1 VPTPARE
8 TLPPAPSP
16 DPTPP
21 PARARPYPLPP
32 LQILPPPLRERD
44 PTPLPPSPDPTP
56 PPCESETQ
64 GVLRTQELWY
74 GDYIACSHLLD
85 VCYIVNK
92 QIKTDP
98 VSWRGIDVR
107 ARMDPTGGVPPYRV
121 LRGETHRMRRI
132 YFDQGSGQ
140 RKI

>member
-1 VPTPARE
+1 LRDAAFRLSGGVNTGGMLLTPYAVNHN
-8 TLPPAPSP
+8 SG
-16 DPTPP
+16 
-21 PARARPYPLPP
+21 ARARTDSSTDGLN
-32 LQILPPPLRERD
+32 L
-44 PTPLPPSPDPTP
+44 S
-56 PPCESETQ
+56 S
-64 GVLRTQELWY
+64 Y